1 MGPVLQCFL
10 LSVLFLGFTNI
21 FSTVAANS
29 ITVNYDNGS
38 TVYKSIDFK
47 KPLEIQC
54 NTTEDGLRME
64 WEKNGVNITGLDQR
78 IKISDKKLV
87 IEKPTIDDMGNY
99 ACKIFKGD
107 TMVDAKNIS
116 VIARPFVSMKKD
128 VTVVEGEKLSLECTV
143 RGGTPPPNVS
153 WTVGNQTY
161 YSSDD
166 RVLLDSFENV
176 PNALLVIK
184 EATMEDRGM
193 YSCNATNANN
203 FTEGVT
209 AYVRVKDKLAAL
221 WPFLGICA
229 EVFVLCAIILIYEKK
244 RNKTEL
250 EESDTDNSPET
261 KNTPDHGKDSV
272 RQRK

>member
-10 LSVLFLGFTNI
+10 LSVLFLGITNI

-29 ITVNYDNGS
+29 ISVNYDNGS
-38 TVYKSIDFK
+38 SVFKSVDFK

-54 NTTEDGLRME
+54 NTTETGIRME
-64 WEKNGVNITGLDQR
+64 WEKDGENITVPKDPR
-78 IKISDKKLV
+78 IKISPSRLV
-87 IEKPTIDDMGNY
+87 IEEPKNEDMGNY
-99 ACKIFKGD
+99 SCRTFKQ
-107 TMVDAKNIS
+107 DAKTGEKNIL
-116 VIARPFVSMKKD
+116 VIARPQVAMQKD
-128 VTVVEGEKLSLECTV
+128 VTVVEGEKLTLECIV
-143 RGGTPPPNVS
+143 RGTPPPNIS
-153 WTVGNQTY
+153 WTFGNETY
-161 YSSDD
+161 YSSQG
-166 RVLLDSFENV
+166 RVILKPHDEI
-176 PNALLVIK
+176 PNALFVIE
-184 EATMEDRGM
+184 EATMEDRGT

-203 FTEGVT
+203 FTDGAAV
-209 AYVRVKDKLAAL
+209 YVRVKDKLAAL